1 MIRRATFFCGLLT
14 LLLVLCS
21 FQASTHGKVLDDF
34 NDNTKTDWTDFTFV
48 PGLGLPVEAN
58 GQFKFDL
65 PPAGQ
70 ALFVASTKTSQTFTI
85 EDGKTVEFRVDLV
98 SGNGKDAFAIL
109 AFIPKSSTASSLGG
123 YGFAK
128 STTDILVT
136 KGIGKYFY
144 NQNPP
149 DPLKNENVTMVLS
162 LTGQGN
168 NVVINARLLDK
179 DDGNKVIFEKT
190 FIDTPAAEVL
200 DDGADSPAAP
210 YMGPGNFVLYCYED
224 YDSKAPQDSYQVIFD
239 NAESYVVENTVL
251 DDFNDNTKTDW
262 TDFTFV
268 PGLGLPVEANGQFT
282 FDLPPAGQALF
293 VASTKTSKTY
303 NITEG
308 EKLELSV
315 DLVDGNGKDSFAILA
330 FIPTASSASSLAGY
344 GLAKS
349 TTDILIT
356 KGIGKYFYNQNPAVP
371 IQNTNVILKLTLIG
385 KDGNVIINGQ
395 VIDKDSNAILFDKT
409 FVDTPAAEVMD
420 DGADSPAAPFL
431 GAGNFVLY
439 CYEDYDSKAPQDSYK
454 VIFDNARVAAPP
466 VVANT
471 APIISDVGPATSAS
485 FVPAGTS
492 ITFKVTD
499 DQNLLNDKIS
509 VVLNGVTYTT
519 NNGLALAGTGNVRTG
534 TLGGLATN
542 NTYSAIIKVTDSNN
556 ASTTVAT
563 YFDTFIDSNL
573 VIEVEDY
580 NFGSGQFIDNP
591 VPVAENSG
599 PVPNGYANQSGT
611 PDIDYS
617 DTRTDF
623 SDVPYR
629 PDDHV
634 RMQHSL
640 DVPRTKF
647 SAAGGASASVFDY
660 DVGDVVAGEW
670 LNYTRTFPAGNYE
683 VYLREALVNGTQVQA
698 DLEQV
703 TSDPTSTDQTVT
715 KLGSFNATTSGF
727 QFRNVPLTDAVG
739 QHKVVVHLSGSTTLR
754 LHQISS
760 EPSDGNI
767 YQNYIMFVPVAD
779 AGLQRPTVESATPL
793 AGSTVTTVGPTVQAV
808 IRNHDTTVNTNSIVL
823 SINGTPVS
831 AVITNDAQGATVGY
845 TLPDTFPTAAP
856 VVVRLVFKD
865 NLNVAQTNE
874 WNFTLGYKNL
884 DLANRAN
891 GTGSEPGFKAR
902 MVQAPAGSALEN
914 SLARAEQQLA
924 PNSSIPVFVS
934 TNFIA
939 DVLNFADRPDSNA
952 GSFPGDVLVPGL
964 DLDANGGD
972 DFAVEMSAYL
982 QLTAGA
988 HRFGVISDDGY
999 KIIAGTSLTD
1009 TTSAFLA
1016 AHNGGPANETFEF
1029 VAPQAGLYPFR
1040 IVWYERGGSGY
1051 FELFSEDRTTGERI
1065 LVNDTTSANAVL
1077 AFRSVTGQ
1085 PATVEVL
1092 TSADVTGTFILDS
1105 GAVLDSAAHTV
1116 TLPATDPAK
1125 FIRLRLNGGATGGI
1139 RIQTIQPVPGGKV
1152 RLTYTL
1158 TN

>member
-1 MIRRATFFCGLLT
+1 MIRRATSFFRLLNV
-14 LLLVLCS
+14 LLILCAIQS
-21 FQASTHGKVLDDF
+21 GTRAKVLDNF

-48 PGLGLPVEAN
+48 PGLGLPVEES

-70 ALFVASTKTSQTFTI
+70 ALFVASTKTSQTFMV
-85 EDGKTVEFRVDLV
+85 EDGKTVEFRVDLI
-98 SGNGKDAFAIL
+98 SGNGKDSFAIL

-162 LTGQGN
+162 LTGQGS

-200 DDGADSPAAP
+200 DDGADSPPAP

-224 YDSKAPQDSYQVIFD
+224 FDSKAPQDSYQVLFD

-268 PGLGLPVEANGQFT
+268 PGLGLPVEAGGQFT
-282 FDLPPAGQALF
+282 FDLPAAGQALF
-293 VASTKTSKTY
+293 VASTKTSKNY
-303 NITEG
+303 SIVEG
-308 EKLELSV
+308 EKLELSI

-356 KGIGKYFYNQNPAVP
+356 KGIGKYFYNQNPPVP

-409 FVDTPAAEVMD
+409 FVDTPAADVMD

-439 CYEDYDSKAPQDSYK
+439 CYEDFDSKAPQDSYK

-471 APIISDVGPATSAS
+471 APIISDVSPATSAS
-485 FVPAGTS
+485 FVPAGNS

-509 VVLNGVTYTT
+509 VMLNGVTYTT
-519 NNGLALAGTGNVRTG
+519 NNGLVLAGAGNIRTG

-542 NTYSAIIKVTDSNN
+542 NTYSAVINVADSDN

-563 YFDTFIDSNL
+563 YFDTFLGSNL

-580 NFGSGQFIDNP
+580 NSGSGQFIDNP

-599 PVPNGYANQSGT
+599 PLPNGYANQAGT
-611 PDIDYS
+611 SDIDYS
-617 DTRTDF
+617 DTRTDLN
-623 SDVPYR
+623 DVPYR

-640 DVPRTKF
+640 DVPRAKF
-647 SAAGGASASVFDY
+647 SAAGGAAASVFDY

-670 LNYTRTFPAGNYE
+670 LNYTRTFGAGNYE
-683 VYLREALVNGTQVQA
+683 VYLREALVNGAQVKA

-703 TSDPTSTDQTVT
+703 TSDPTAPDQTVT

-739 QHKVVVHLSGSTTLR
+739 QRKVVVRLNGSSTLR

-760 EPSDGNI
+760 EPGDGNI
-767 YQNYIMFVPVAD
+767 YQNYLMFVPVAD
-779 AGLQRPTVESATPL
+779 AGLQRANVESALPL
-793 AGSTVTTVGPTVQAV
+793 AGSTVTTVGPSVQAV
-808 IRNHDTTVNTNSIVL
+808 IRNHDTTVKTNSIVL
-823 SINGTPVS
+823 TLNGTPVP
-831 AVITNDAQGATVGY
+831 VLITNDTQGATVTY
-845 TLPDTFPTAAP
+845 TLPETFPTGVP
-856 VVVRLVFKD
+856 VAVRLVFQD
-865 NLNVAQTNE
+865 NLNVSQTND
-874 WNFTLGYKNL
+874 WTFTLGYKTL
-884 DLANRAN
+884 DAVNRAN
-891 GTGSEPGFKAR
+891 GTGSEPGFKVR

-934 TNFIA
+934 TNFIT

-952 GSFPGDVLVPGL
+952 GSFPGDMLVPGL
-964 DLDANGGD
+964 DPDTNGGD

-982 QLTAGA
+982 QLSAGA

-999 KIIAGTSLTD
+999 KVTAGISLTD

-1029 VAPQAGLYPFR
+1029 VTPQAGLYPFR

-1051 FELFSEDRTTGERI
+1051 FELFSEDRTTGDRALI
-1065 LVNDTTSANAVL
+1065 NDITSANPVK
-1077 AFRSVTGQ
+1077 AFRSIIGQ
-1085 PATVEVL
+1085 TATVETL
-1092 TSADVTGTFILDS
+1092 TSATVAGTFTLETA
-1105 GAVLDSAAHTV
+1105 AVLDASAHTV
-1116 TLPATDPAK
+1116 TLPADGPMK
-1125 FIRLRLNGGATGGI
+1125 FIRLRLTGASSGGI
-1139 RIQTIQPVPGGKV
+1139 QIQNIKGIAGGKV
-1152 RLTYTL
+1152 VLTFVL